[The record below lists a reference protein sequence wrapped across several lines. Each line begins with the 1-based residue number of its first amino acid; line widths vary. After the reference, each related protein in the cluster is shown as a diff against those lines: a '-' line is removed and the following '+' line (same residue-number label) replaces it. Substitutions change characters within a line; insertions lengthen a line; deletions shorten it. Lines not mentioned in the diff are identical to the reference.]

1 MYSCD
6 VSIIYDC
13 APCGNKSGHNMSS
26 HASQPIKTTRTN
38 LDYRGG
44 LFHCRNKKSEI
55 TPSDQAAPAWDGPPS
70 SPLLSTHTK

>member
-26 HASQPIKTTRTN
+26 HASQPIKTTGIYSMTN
-38 LDYRGG
+38 QILKLD
-44 LFHCRNKKSEI
+44 
-55 TPSDQAAPAWDGPPS
+55 W
-70 SPLLSTHTK
+70 LLGIFLVF